1 MSLRA
6 LLLLVV
12 CVLTASE
19 ARADPGLPKSE
30 TWLMVGPIFSSS
42 ARDSGTGVGLEA
54 SLNIADEIYAMGLFG
69 QAQWLEDQ
77 HTRLSFGIQGNLT
90 LLGLELGV
98 MHETENRTHVAT
110 TGLHIAPYFS
120 FIYGSVG
127 FRLGIPLYA
136 TEDSRPRY
144 GVEGAVVLTLKM
156 PVRLGRGGDVPF
168 FHL

>member
-1 MSLRA
+1 MSIRP
-6 LLLLVV
+6 LLLLLF

-19 ARADPGLPKSE
+19 ARADLGLPKEE
-30 TWLMVGPIFSSS
+30 TWLMVGPLFSNS

-54 SLNIADEIYAMGLFG
+54 SLNFVNDFYAMGVFG
-69 QAQWLEDQ
+69 QAQRLEDE
-77 HTRLSFGIQGNLT
+77 HTRLSVGLQGNLT

-98 MHETENRTHVAT
+98 MHETANRAHAAT

-136 TEDSRPRY
+136 AEESRPRY
-144 GVEGAVVLTLKM
+144 GVEGAVVLSLKM
-156 PVRLGRGGDVPF
+156 PMRLGRGEKVPF